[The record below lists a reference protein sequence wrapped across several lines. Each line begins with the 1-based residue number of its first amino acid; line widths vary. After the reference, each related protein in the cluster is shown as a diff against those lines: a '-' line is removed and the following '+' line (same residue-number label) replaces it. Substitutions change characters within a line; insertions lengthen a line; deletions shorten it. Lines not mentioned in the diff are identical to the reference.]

1 MKPNSKNSR
10 NQLST
15 VWIKLGHVFL
25 ILGIFSFFIN
35 VLMLV
40 PSIFMLQIYDRVLGS
55 QNLTTL
61 YMLVI
66 IVLAMYI
73 LMAAIEWVRSRILV
87 RTGARIEEELNE
99 KIFTS
104 AFKAILSK
112 KGSDTRQSIG
122 NLTNI
127 RQFLTSAGL
136 IAFFDAPWSLIF
148 LAFIFILHPMLG
160 WFALAGMLV
169 LLTLT
174 LIMEWA
180 TSQPLAKAT
189 LIGMQSS
196 NFANNQLVNAEVIEA
211 MGMLP
216 FLRQRWKAK
225 HNEMLALQ
233 AIASDRSG
241 IISAVTKFVRVSIQS
256 LILGLG
262 AYLVIS
268 DGLSPGVM
276 VVASLL
282 VGRALAPIEQL
293 ISAWRS
299 FISVRNSY
307 QRLNTLLGEFSGENQ
322 TMPLPPPKGSLKLEN
337 VFAFPPG
344 GTEAILKGVD
354 FYIQEGEILAIVGPS
369 GSGKSTLARLLV
381 GVWPATRG
389 AVRLDGSDIFN
400 WDKIELGP
408 WIGYLPQDV
417 ELFEGTIAENIA
429 RFGKVDSTQVIA
441 AAQRAAVHEL
451 VLKLPEGYD
460 TDIGPAGNFLSGGQ
474 RQRVALARAMYGNPS
489 LFVFDEPNSNLD
501 EAGELALMGAI
512 KHLKSEGKTVVLI
525 SHRRNIVSIADK
537 LLVLSNGVIQA
548 FGPREKVIS
557 AMQEAN
563 KKTEAKPNIQTQ

>member
-1 MKPNSKNSR
+1 MKTNLKKSKN
-10 NQLST
+10 QLT
-15 VWIKLGHVFL
+15 EVWIKLRHVFL
-25 ILGIFSFFIN
+25 TLAIFSFFIN
-35 VLMLV
+35 ALMLV

-55 QNLTTL
+55 RNLTTL

-66 IVLAMYI
+66 IVLTMYM

-99 KIFTS
+99 RIFTS
-104 AFKAILSK
+104 AFKAVLCK
-112 KGSDTRQSIG
+112 KGGDTRQAI
-122 NLTNI
+122 NDLTNI
-127 RQFLTSAGL
+127 RQFLTSTGL
-136 IAFFDAPWSLIF
+136 MAFFDTPWSLIF
-148 LAFIFILHPMLG
+148 LAFIFILHSMLG

-169 LLTLT
+169 LLALT
-174 LIMEWA
+174 LITEWA
-180 TSQPLAKAT
+180 TSKPLAKAT

-216 FLRQRWKAK
+216 SLRQRWKAQ

-233 AIASDRSG
+233 AVASDRSG
-241 IISAVTKFVRVSIQS
+241 IISSITKFTRVSIQS

-262 AYLVIS
+262 AYLVIAE
-268 DGLSPGVM
+268 GLSPGVM

-299 FISVRNSY
+299 FISARNAY
-307 QRLNTLLGEFSGENQ
+307 QRLNILLGEFSDENQ
-322 TMPLPPPKGSLKLEN
+322 TMPLPTPKGSLKLEN

-344 GTEAILKGVD
+344 GTEAILKGID
-354 FYIQEGEILAIVGPS
+354 FHLPEGEVLAIVGPS

-389 AVRLDGSDIFN
+389 TVRLDGSDIFN

-429 RFGKVDSTQVIA
+429 RFGEVDSTQVIT
-441 AAQRAAVHEL
+441 AAQRASVHDL

-474 RQRVALARAMYGNPS
+474 RQRIALARAMYGNPS

-501 EAGELALMGAI
+501 EAGELALMRAI
-512 KHLKSEGKTVVLI
+512 RHLKSEGKTVVLI

-537 LLVLSNGVIQA
+537 LLVLSNGIIHA
-548 FGPREKVIS
+548 YGPREKVIS
-557 AMQEAN
+557 AMQETN
-563 KKTEAKPNIQTQ
+563 KKTEVKPIK

>member
-1 MKPNSKNSR
+1 MKTNLKKSKN
-10 NQLST
+10 QLT
-15 VWIKLGHVFL
+15 EVWIKLRHVFL
-25 ILGIFSFFIN
+25 TLAIFSFFIN
-35 VLMLV
+35 ALMLV

-55 QNLTTL
+55 RNLTTL

-66 IVLAMYI
+66 IVLTMYM

-99 KIFTS
+99 RIFTS
-104 AFKAILSK
+104 AFKAVLCK
-112 KGSDTRQSIG
+112 KGGDTRQAI
-122 NLTNI
+122 NDLTNI
-127 RQFLTSAGL
+127 RQFLTSTGL
-136 IAFFDAPWSLIF
+136 MAFFDTPWSLIF
-148 LAFIFILHPMLG
+148 LAFIFILHSMLG

-169 LLTLT
+169 LLALT
-174 LIMEWA
+174 LITEWA
-180 TSQPLAKAT
+180 TSKPLAKAT

-216 FLRQRWKAK
+216 SLRQRWKAQ

-233 AIASDRSG
+233 AVASDRSG
-241 IISAVTKFVRVSIQS
+241 IISSITKFTRVSIQS

-262 AYLVIS
+262 AYLVIAE
-268 DGLSPGVM
+268 GLSPGVM

-299 FISVRNSY
+299 FISARNAY
-307 QRLNTLLGEFSGENQ
+307 QRLNILLGEFSDENQ
-322 TMPLPPPKGSLKLEN
+322 TMPLPTPKGSLKLEN

-344 GTEAILKGVD
+344 GTEAILKGID
-354 FYIQEGEILAIVGPS
+354 FHLPEGEVLAIVGPS

-389 AVRLDGSDIFN
+389 TVRLDGSDIFN

-429 RFGKVDSTQVIA
+429 RFGEVDSTQVIT
-441 AAQRAAVHEL
+441 AAQRASVHDL

-474 RQRVALARAMYGNPS
+474 RQRIALARAMYGNPS
-489 LFVFDEPNSNLD
+489 LFVFDVNRT
-501 EAGELALMGAI
+501 G
-512 KHLKSEGKTVVLI
+512 
-525 SHRRNIVSIADK
+525 
-537 LLVLSNGVIQA
+537 
-548 FGPREKVIS
+548 F
-557 AMQEAN
+557 
-563 KKTEAKPNIQTQ
+563 

>member
-1 MKPNSKNSR
+1 MKPNLKKSR
-10 NQLST
+10 NLLT
-15 VWIKLGHVFL
+15 EVWIKLGHVFL

-35 VLMLV
+35 ALMLV

-55 QNLTTL
+55 HNLTTL
-61 YMLVI
+61 FMLVI
-66 IVLAMYI
+66 IVLVMYI

-112 KGSDTRQSIG
+112 KGGDTRQAIG
-122 NLTNI
+122 DLTNV

-160 WFALAGMLV
+160 WFALAGMLI
-169 LLTLT
+169 LLALT

-180 TSQPLAKAT
+180 TSKPLAKAT
-189 LIGMQSS
+189 LIGMQST

-216 FLRQRWKAK
+216 SLRQRWKAK
-225 HNEMLALQ
+225 HNEMLVLQ

-241 IISAVTKFVRVSIQS
+241 IISSVTKFVRVSIQS

-262 AYLVIS
+262 AYLVIK

-293 ISAWRS
+293 ISAWRNFVS
-299 FISVRNSY
+299 ARNAY
-307 QRLNTLLGEFSGENQ
+307 QRLNALLAEFSYENQ

-337 VFAFPPG
+337 VFAFPPS
-344 GTEAILKGVD
+344 GTEAILKGID
-354 FYIQEGEILAIVGPS
+354 FYLPEGEILAIVGPS

-389 AVRLDGSDIFN
+389 TVRLDGSDIFN

-408 WIGYLPQDV
+408 WVGYLPQDV

-429 RFGKVDSTQVIA
+429 RFGEVDSTQVIS
-441 AAQRAAVHEL
+441 AAQRAAVHDL

-474 RQRVALARAMYGNPS
+474 RQRIALARAMYGNPS

-512 KHLKSEGKTVVLI
+512 KYLKSEGKTVVLI

-537 LLVLSNGVIQA
+537 LLVLNNGIIQA
-548 FGPREKVIS
+548 FGPREKVIL

-563 KKTEAKPNIQTQ
+563 KKLK